1 MIKRVDTKE
10 NRVDLVPSDNHTL
23 YINGVEVVGIRRCD
37 IDICEGEVIISFPA
51 TVGVK
56 NE

>member
-1 MIKRVDTKE
+1 MNKLE
-10 NRVDLVPSDNHTL
+10 LVPSDNHTL
-23 YINGVEVVGIRRCD
+23 YINGVEVVDIRRCD